1 MTTPTR
7 RRRKKMKPRTKS
19 ILVSFT
25 MGILV
30 GIVVTLS
37 AKPTPVAY
45 VQAPAQTT
53 AVVNKAYVQPP
64 PVPVITED
72 SPGFDCRFNGNHICG
87 PGNPQHVKAGLY
99 NRSGKLALTWREV
112 KDWGIW
118 QYGPPAN
125 ADDNFKAPKK
135 I

>member
-37 AKPTPVAY
+37 LKPEPVSY
-45 VQAPAQTT
+45 IQAPAQTT
-53 AVVNKAYVQPP
+53 AVVNKAFSVQ
-64 PVPVITED
+64 TSTQED
-72 SPGFDCRFNGNHICG
+72 GPGADCRKSGNHICG
-87 PGNPQHVKAGLY
+87 PSNPQHVKPGLY
-99 NRSGKLALTWREV
+99 KNGRLVVTWYEL
-112 KDWGIW
+112 KTWGVW

-125 ADDNFKAPKK
+125 AK
-135 I
+135 